1 MNIVVSDEEDED
13 DDMFETVK
21 EVKKQSNESN
31 ESNEFSEFNESSE
44 SNDDMDLDVLTNLLQ
59 SYTSQ
64 PSMDGPVQNIL
75 TSMGMA
81 IPPSKEK

>member
-1 MNIVVSDEEDED
+1 MNMVVSSDDEEED
-13 DDMFETVK
+13 YMFEIVK

-31 ESNEFSEFNESSE
+31 EFNESSE

>member
-31 ESNEFSEFNESSE
+31 EFNEFNESSE

>member
-1 MNIVVSDEEDED
+1 MNIVVSSDEEEDD

-21 EVKKQSNESN
+21 EVKKQSNK
-31 ESNEFSEFNESSE
+31 SNEFNEFNESSE

>member
-1 MNIVVSDEEDED
+1 MNIVVSSDEEDED

-31 ESNEFSEFNESSE
+31 ESNEFNESSE

>member
-1 MNIVVSDEEDED
+1 MNIVVSDEEDE
-13 DDMFETVK
+13 DMFETVK

-31 ESNEFSEFNESSE
+31 EFNEFNESSE

>member
-1 MNIVVSDEEDED
+1 MNMVISSDEED
-13 DDMFETVK
+13 DDMFEIVK

-31 ESNEFSEFNESSE
+31 ESSD

>member
-1 MNIVVSDEEDED
+1 MNIVVSDEEDDD

-31 ESNEFSEFNESSE
+31 EFNEFNESSE

>member
-1 MNIVVSDEEDED
+1 MVVSSDDEED
-13 DDMFETVK
+13 DDMFEIVK

-31 ESNEFSEFNESSE
+31 ESSD
-44 SNDDMDLDVLTNLLQ
+44 SNDDDMDLDVLTNLLQ

>member
-1 MNIVVSDEEDED
+1 MNIVVSSDEEDED

-31 ESNEFSEFNESSE
+31 EFNEFNESSE

>member
-13 DDMFETVK
+13 DDMIETVK
-21 EVKKQSNESN
+21 EVKKQSNEF
-31 ESNEFSEFNESSE
+31 NEFNEFNESSE

>member
-1 MNIVVSDEEDED
+1 MG
-13 DDMFETVK
+13 
-21 EVKKQSNESN
+21 KKTSVLSKKSYKFLEYFKIDIQDLLVIY
-31 ESNEFSEFNESSE
+31 
-44 SNDDMDLDVLTNLLQ
+44 DDMDLDVLTNLLQ

>member
-1 MNIVVSDEEDED
+1 MNRVISSDDEEE
-13 DDMFETVK
+13 DDMFEIVK

-31 ESNEFSEFNESSE
+31 ESSD
-44 SNDDMDLDVLTNLLQ
+44 SNDDDMDLDVLTNLLQ

>member
-31 ESNEFSEFNESSE
+31 EFNESSE

>member
-1 MNIVVSDEEDED
+1 MVVSSDDEED
-13 DDMFETVK
+13 DDMFEIVK

-31 ESNEFSEFNESSE
+31 ESSD